1 MWAYFGRR
9 LAFAP
14 DPVDNHGVSQTRAQS
29 APLPVTL
36 LALSVAVCLTSAASA
51 GPSSAVLGPVSTP
64 ARAATA
70 DQRDAFEH
78 LLAALTDAAKKLGQR
93 LEQQA
98 LADLTGPDDS
108 AQAAGLDVTSLCDD
122 LARPLP
128 LREALLNLPPPAIR

>member
-1 MWAYFGRR
+1 M
-9 LAFAP
+9 
-14 DPVDNHGVSQTRAQS
+14 SQTRAQS
-29 APLPVTL
+29 ATLPVTL

-64 ARAATA
+64 VRAATA

-98 LADLTGPDDS
+98 LADLAGPNDS
-108 AQAAGLDVTSLCDD
+108 ARAAALAVSCNGDD

-128 LREALLNLPPPAIR
+128 LRAALLNLPPPALR